1 MPSGRKTLLRY
12 IRRLAARPEAD
23 QASDAVLL
31 ERFVA
36 THDERAFTALVE
48 RHGAMVLQVC
58 RWVLG
63 EANDAEDAFQ
73 GTFLVLARK
82 AATVRPPEALAAWL
96 HGVARQVAR
105 NALRRAYRRPETVG
119 LPAEPPAPPS
129 RDPLDELTAR
139 ELLLILD
146 EEVARLPGSH
156 RLPVLLCGLEG
167 LSLEEAGRRLGWT
180 AGSVKGRL
188 ERGCAPGWRAA
199 AWP

>member
-1 MPSGRKTLLRY
+1 MPAHPERLLLRL
-12 IRRLAARPEAD
+12 RALASPEASGTATD
-23 QASDAVLL
+23 AELIARLLAERDDNAFAALVSRHGGLVRGVCRRVLHDAAAADDAV
-31 ERFVA
+31 
-36 THDERAFTALVE
+36 RAVWLV
-48 RHGAMVLQVC
+48 
-58 RWVLG
+58 
-63 EANDAEDAFQ
+63 F
-73 GTFLVLARK
+73 ARK
-82 AATVRPPEALAAWL
+82 AAAVRPPQALAAWL

-188 ERGCAPGWRAA
+188 ERGCAPGWRA
-199 AWP
+199 